1 MPRVS
6 FTTNPGHFAH
16 SVCISLGCIT
26 VFSPKDIHF
35 LHMQVYAQQYL
46 FFILKCYENAIFKV
60 RVFSQ
65 LGVIAFR
72 GRASGRGIILPEY

>member
-1 MPRVS
+1 
-6 FTTNPGHFAH
+6 
-16 SVCISLGCIT
+16 
-26 VFSPKDIHF
+26 
-35 LHMQVYAQQYL
+35 MQVYAQQYL

-72 GRASGRGIILPEY
+72 GRAPGRGIILPEY